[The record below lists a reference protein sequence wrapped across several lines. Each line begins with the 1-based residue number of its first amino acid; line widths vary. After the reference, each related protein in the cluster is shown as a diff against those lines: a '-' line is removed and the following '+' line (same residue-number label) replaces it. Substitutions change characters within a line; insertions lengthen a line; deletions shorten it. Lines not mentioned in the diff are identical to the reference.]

1 MPDFIA
7 RPSVEESTPAELDFG
22 NSLVLNYKIYEI
34 KVDFMIPFIYKG
46 FKPLYLQGPY
56 LKIMR

>member
-22 NSLVLNYKIYEI
+22 NSLVLNYKIYEN
-34 KVDFMIPFIYKG
+34 KVDFMIPFINKG
-46 FKPLYLQGPY
+46 LYLQGPY
-56 LKIMR
+56 LKIMRW